1 MGGLIQDN
9 WWYSDGAHCPSRSF
23 TCYFEAL
30 SRCSEEQ
37 VTLGLRPWQLDG
49 EGQLL
54 KLRRGTEDERVVYTD
69 LRLDNY
75 LNLKQHRLHV
85 PEAVAHRGL
94 LWWRGQ
100 LALYMLRPNAYVTHL
115 LQIEFQS
122 LAWHQ
127 HAGLSCFSVSLAS
140 LLLCLFCFSAS
151 LSLLLL
157 CPSCFFVSLPPAVST
172 FQECSKEGSKEG
184 MAHTRVQQREDGL
197 GNMAMASINYVCQV
211 HVSSRHMPQGS
222 GTLRLKESWCQAGH
236 FVAGRCHAG
245 HLVAGRLIERDWC
258 G

>member
-1 MGGLIQDN
+1 L
-9 WWYSDGAHCPSRSF
+9 R
-23 TCYFEAL
+23 
-30 SRCSEEQ
+30 
-37 VTLGLRPWQLDG
+37 LRPWQLDG

-140 LLLCLFCFSAS
+140 LLLCFSVPFAS

-157 CPSCFFVSLPPAVST
+157 CFSVSFASLSLLLLCFSVSIAALFPCHLPYVPFNICTFQEWQGNNASLLHSFNIST
-172 FQECSKEGSKEG
+172 FQE
-184 MAHTRVQQREDGL
+184 
-197 GNMAMASINYVCQV
+197 
-211 HVSSRHMPQGS
+211 
-222 GTLRLKESWCQAGH
+222 
-236 FVAGRCHAG
+236 
-245 HLVAGRLIERDWC
+245 
-258 G
+258 